1 MRCYDQILRQPVWTL
16 RRHKTGRIRVAHN
29 IPDIGKRCR
38 QANELQ
44 IQPFCSLEKQK
55 LVDEQLEEITSGSIA
70 DHVRLIDDNRPILPN
85 GLGLYEVV
93 DDVVRLLDRADDH
106 MLAMSTPTLFLTA
119 RSSTHLVSVVASH
132 FDSLPIHFLSP
143 QHGMQLLV
151 LFHDETHVGKHH
163 DGPVGEGVMEQ
174 TTPEEDFGNEGLS
187 SRSWCSVRE
196 IPSLQYS
203 FRQQTATLPLVERN
217 NPFLLIELHNRWWKT
232 EVGKRNLVVWEGI
245 DAPFWR

>member
-93 DDVVRLLDRADDH
+93 DDVVRLLVVEKYEQLH
-106 MLAMSTPTLFLTA
+106 
-119 RSSTHLVSVVASH
+119 SVLRGKEMNGERIKVGCYYGNKVCAAASC
-132 FDSLPIHFLSP
+132 
-143 QHGMQLLV
+143 Q
-151 LFHDETHVGKHH
+151 E
-163 DGPVGEGVMEQ
+163 
-174 TTPEEDFGNEGLS
+174 
-187 SRSWCSVRE
+187 
-196 IPSLQYS
+196 
-203 FRQQTATLPLVERN
+203 
-217 NPFLLIELHNRWWKT
+217 
-232 EVGKRNLVVWEGI
+232 
-245 DAPFWR
+245 